1 MRLVEKWKKNDYWN
15 SSFSVDPYHYK
26 HSWICKQCKTKQTAI
41 TLYYYYAHKLHL
53 LKLKKAKQFHPISRI
68 VSNQHQFMWWMGLHE

>member
-1 MRLVEKWKKNDYWN
+1 MTTETVV
-15 SSFSVDPYHYK
+15 SQ
-26 HSWICKQCKTKQTAI
+26 WIPIITNTAGFCKQCKTKQTAI

-68 VSNQHQFMWWMGLHE
+68 VSNQHQFTW